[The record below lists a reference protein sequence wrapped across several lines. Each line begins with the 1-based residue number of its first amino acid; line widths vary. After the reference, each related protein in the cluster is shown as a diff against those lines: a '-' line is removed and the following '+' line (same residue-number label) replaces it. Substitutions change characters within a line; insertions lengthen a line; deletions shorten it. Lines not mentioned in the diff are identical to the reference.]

1 LETNMK
7 NTYFKFLGALALA
20 VAAGGAVAQA
30 ALTPKAQLAADN
42 QAALT
47 RYNNDKDLCND
58 ETSSEGRLQCRRDA
72 KTEYDKALAAAK
84 AKMTA
89 ASQPAPAKPA
99 CLDCGKVTAVKM
111 VEKAG
116 EGGALGVIAGGV
128 GGAILG
134 RQVGGGTGKDIATIA
149 GALGGAYAG
158 KKIEEKVK
166 THNVWVVSVQYD
178 NGSKKDFEFTADPGF
193 KVGDAIKNAGESIA
207 RP

>member
-1 LETNMK
+1 MK
-7 NTYFKFLGALALA
+7 NTPFSLLGTLTIALASC
-20 VAAGGAVAQA
+20 AAMAETPM
-30 ALTPKAQLAADN
+30 TPKAQLAADN
-42 QAALT
+42 KTALT
-47 RYNNDKDLCND
+47 RYNDDKALCND
-58 ETSSEGRLQCRRDA
+58 EASSAARLQCRRDA

-89 ASQPAPAKPA
+89 ASQPAPPKAA
-99 CLDCGKVTAVKM
+99 CLDCGKVTAVKV

-128 GGAILG
+128 GGALLG
-134 RQVGGGTGKDIATIA
+134 RQVGGGAGKDLATIA

-166 THNVWVVSVQYD
+166 TQNVWVVSVQYD
-178 NGSKKDFEFTADPGF
+178 NGSKKDFEFAADPGF
-193 KVGDAIKNAGESIA
+193 KVGDEIKNAGESIA